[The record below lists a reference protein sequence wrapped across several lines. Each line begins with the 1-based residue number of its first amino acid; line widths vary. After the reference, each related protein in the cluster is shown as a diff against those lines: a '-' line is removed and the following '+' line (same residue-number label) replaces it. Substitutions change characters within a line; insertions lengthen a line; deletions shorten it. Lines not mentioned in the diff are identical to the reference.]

1 MASSIFRS
9 VLNRS
14 RASAGV
20 LSSNV
25 LTDIG
30 VTLFQKQPAFMTK
43 RTLSSNVP
51 ENLWKLGRLNHV
63 AIATPNLSKS
73 VTLYK
78 DVMGASVRYIFFF
91 IKMTLVTSTVYFNH
105 HNNWIVV
112 CNILER

>member
-63 AIATPNLSKS
+63 AIATPDLSKS

-78 DVMGASVRYIFFF
+78 DVMGASVRYIFFYKNDTCDVNCLF
-91 IKMTLVTSTVYFNH
+91 QPP
-105 HNNWIVV
+105 
-112 CNILER
+112 